1 MNDHI
6 VMETGEQVPA
16 PDRYERFGNHYA
28 ALWEFGPGEIFPQ
41 TGEIVLAGDTA
52 TIMCCGDVRPVRQ
65 LTRRERR
72 KAARLYAEAGL

>member
-16 PDRYERFGNHYA
+16 PDRYERFGDHYA
-28 ALWEFGPGEIFPQ
+28 PIWEFGPGEICPQ
-41 TGEIVLAGDTA
+41 TGEVIPEGGFA
-52 TIMCCGDVRPVRQ
+52 TVMCCGDVRPVKQ
-65 LTRRERR
+65 LTWWERR